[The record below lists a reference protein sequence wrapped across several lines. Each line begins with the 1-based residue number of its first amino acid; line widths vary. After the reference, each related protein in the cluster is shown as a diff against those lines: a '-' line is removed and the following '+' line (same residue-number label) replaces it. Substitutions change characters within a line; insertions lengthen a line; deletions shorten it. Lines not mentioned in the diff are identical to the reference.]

1 MSRVGIE
8 EIRKEIDRI
17 DEEMVRL
24 LNERVAACKRAGVA
38 KGGVAILDLDRER
51 RVLEKVAS
59 RSADAPAEGIRSVYR
74 EVISMC
80 RRVQRPITVA
90 FLGPEGSFSHEVA
103 SKHFGSSSKLLP
115 SRRIRNI
122 FTEVDL
128 GGADLGVVPFEN
140 SLEGAVNDTLDCLV
154 EYPVSIV
161 GEALFRINQ
170 NLIVDPEVTSLSQI
184 ERVYSHPQ
192 ALAQCDGYITK
203 HLNDKEI
210 IVTES
215 TARAVEHI
223 LRDRKGAAI
232 GSKVAAELNE
242 LKIFEAGIEDSP
254 NNYTRFV
261 VIKKGGSAEAGKKT
275 SLILSID
282 HVPGSLAAVLNCF
295 AKHGINV
302 TMILSRPL
310 YMRPWEYLFFLDFE
324 GNLGDEKCMAAI
336 EELRKK
342 TRFLR
347 ILGSY
352 SELQ

>member
-1 MSRVGIE
+1 MGIE
-8 EIRKEIDRI
+8 EIRKEIDKI
-17 DEEMVRL
+17 DEEIVRL
-24 LNERVAACKRAGVA
+24 LNERVAACKKAGVA
-38 KGGVAILDLDRER
+38 KGGIDIFDVDRER
-51 RVLEKVAS
+51 RVLERVAS
-59 RSADAPAEGIRSVYR
+59 RSEEAPIEGVRAVYR

-103 SKHFGSSSKLLP
+103 SKHFGTSSKLLP

-140 SLEGAVNDTLDCLV
+140 SIEGAVNDTLDCFV

-170 NLIVDPEVTSLSQI
+170 NLIVDPEVTALSQI

-210 IVTES
+210 VVTES

-223 LRDRKGAAI
+223 LRDPKGAAI
-232 GSKVAAELNE
+232 GSKVAAELND

-261 VIKKGGSAEAGKKT
+261 VIKKGGVAEGGNKT

-295 AKHGINV
+295 AKNGINV

-310 YMRPWEYLFFLDFE
+310 YMKPWEYLFFIDFE
-324 GNLGDEKCMAAI
+324 GNLGDEKCRNAM
-336 EELRKK
+336 EELKKK

-352 SELQ
+352 SELL

>member
-1 MSRVGIE
+1 MEIE
-8 EIRKEIDRI
+8 ELRKKIDAL
-17 DEEMVRL
+17 DEEIVRL
-24 LNERVAACKRAGVA
+24 LNERVSICKKIGIA
-38 KGGVAILDLDRER
+38 KGTAGAEVVDLERES
-51 RVLEKVAS
+51 RVLERVAS
-59 RSADAPAEGIRSVYR
+59 RAGEAPSEGVRSVYR

-80 RRVQRPITVA
+80 RRAQRAVTVA

-103 SKHFGSSSKLLP
+103 LKYFGSSSKLLP

-128 GGADLGVVPFEN
+128 GEADLGVVPFEN
-140 SLEGAVNDTLDCLV
+140 SLEGAVNDTLDCIV

-161 GEALFRINQ
+161 GEAAYRINQ

-192 ALAQCDGYITK
+192 ALAQCDSYITK
-203 HLNDKEI
+203 HLSDKEI

-223 LRDRKGAAI
+223 LRDKKGAAI
-232 GSKVAAELNE
+232 GSRVAAELNE

-261 VIKKGGSAEAGKKT
+261 VIKKGGTLEAGRKT
-275 SLILSID
+275 SIIFSID
-282 HVPGSLAAVLNCF
+282 HVPGSLAAVLNGF
-295 AKHGINV
+295 AKHGINI

-310 YMRPWEYLFFLDFE
+310 YRRPWEYLFFIDFE
-324 GNLGDEKCMAAI
+324 GNLSDERCKQAM
-336 EELRKK
+336 EEAKRR
-342 TRFLR
+342 TRFMR
-347 ILGSY
+347 VLGSY

>member
-1 MSRVGIE
+1 MGTE
-8 EIRKEIDRI
+8 DLRKKVDEID
-17 DEEMVRL
+17 DEIVEL
-24 LNERVAACKRAGVA
+24 LNQRVAVCKKIGVEKAGS
-38 KGGVAILDLDRER
+38 GIGVLDLDRER
-51 RVLEKVAS
+51 RVLERVAA
-59 RSADAPAEGIRSVYR
+59 RSCEAPTEGLRAVYR

-103 SKHFGSSSKLLP
+103 SKHFGSSSRLQP
-115 SRRIRNI
+115 NRRIKNI

-128 GGADLGVVPFEN
+128 GEADIGVVPFEN

-170 NLIVDPEVTSLSQI
+170 NLIVDPEVTSLGEI

-232 GSKVAAELNE
+232 GSRVAAELNE

-254 NNYTRFV
+254 NNFTRFV
-261 VIKKGGSAEAGKKT
+261 VIKKGGSFEDGKKT
-275 SLILSID
+275 SILFSID
-282 HVPGSLAAVLNCF
+282 HVPGSLASVLNGF

-310 YMRPWEYLFFLDFE
+310 YSRPWEYLFFVDFE
-324 GNLGDEKCMAAI
+324 GNLGDERCRSAM
-336 EELRKK
+336 EEARKR

-347 ILGSY
+347 VLGSY
-352 SELQ
+352 SELL

>member
-1 MSRVGIE
+1 M
-8 EIRKEIDRI
+8 EIDKLRKEIDAI
-17 DEEMVRL
+17 DEEIVRL
-24 LNERVAACKRAGVA
+24 LNERVSVCKRIGVA
-38 KGGVAILDLDRER
+38 KGGVGVIDLDREK
-51 RVLEKVAS
+51 RVLEMVAA
-59 RSADAPAEGIRSVYR
+59 RSDDAPSEGVRAVYR
-74 EVISMC
+74 EIISMC
-80 RRVQRPITVA
+80 RRVQRPIMVA

-103 SKHFGSSSKLLP
+103 LKYFGSSSKLLP
-115 SRRIRNI
+115 NRRIRNI

-128 GGADLGVVPFEN
+128 GEADIGVVPFEN
-140 SLEGAVNDTLDCLV
+140 SLEGAVNDTLDCIV

-161 GEALFRINQ
+161 GEVVFRINQ

-232 GSKVAAELNE
+232 GSKVSAELNE

-261 VIKKGGSAEAGKKT
+261 AIKKGGSAETGKKT
-275 SLILSID
+275 SVILSID
-282 HVPGSLAAVLNCF
+282 HVPGSLAAVLNSF
-295 AKHGINV
+295 AKNNINV

-310 YMRPWEYLFFLDFE
+310 YQRPWEYLFFIDFE
-324 GNLGDEKCMAAI
+324 GNLSDEKCRTAI
-336 EELRKK
+336 EETRKK